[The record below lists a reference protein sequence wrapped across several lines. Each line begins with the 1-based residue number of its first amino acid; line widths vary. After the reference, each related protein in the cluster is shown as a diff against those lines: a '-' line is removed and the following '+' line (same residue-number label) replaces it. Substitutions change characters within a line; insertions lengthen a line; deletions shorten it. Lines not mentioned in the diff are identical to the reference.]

1 MPLLGY
7 SINYK
12 KLSPYMVIQA
22 TKLSACFINTQV
34 DSKHWYQNP
43 ENHENH
49 IFFLNLNLISKRPI
63 TWKETSTGDTL
74 TLFSR

>member
-1 MPLLGY
+1 MPVLGY

-22 TKLSACFINTQV
+22 IKLSACFINTQV

-49 IFFLNLNLISKRPI
+49 IFFFKLKPYFKKAYNLQGNINRGH
-63 TWKETSTGDTL
+63 TDTL
-74 TLFSR
+74 